1 MEKKCL
7 YLIRGTSGAG
17 KSTLA
22 KMLAIALGGKSFASD
37 DFFMVNDEYK
47 WDPLKLGEAHAW
59 CQKSVEEELSFGSGI
74 AIVHNTL
81 VTEKQVAEFTVIA
94 ERTGATLISLIV
106 EKRHSGKNVHGVP
119 DAKVQQQARQLRQAI
134 KLC

>member
-1 MEKKCL
+1 MKKI
-7 YLIRGTSGAG
+7 LILLRGVSGSG

-22 KMLAIALGGKSFASD
+22 EMLAQSLAGKAFAAD
-37 DFFMVNDEYK
+37 DFFMLDGAYK
-47 WDPLKLGEAHAW
+47 WDPLKLGEAHSW
-59 CQKSVEEELSFGSGI
+59 CQKSVEEELLSGSGI

-81 VTEKQVAEFTVIA
+81 VTEKQVAEYTVIA

-106 EKRHSGKNVHGVP
+106 ERRHSGKNVHSVP
-119 DAKVQQQARQLRQAI
+119 DEKVQGQARQLRQAI

>member
-1 MEKKCL
+1 MEKKL
-7 YLIRGTSGAG
+7 LLIRGVSGSG

-22 KMLAIALGGKSFASD
+22 EMLAVALNGKSFAAD
-37 DFFMVNDEYK
+37 DYFMIEGEYK
-47 WDPLKLGEAHAW
+47 WDQLKLGEAHDW
-59 CQKSVEEELSFGSGI
+59 CQKSVEQELQSGSGI

-81 VTEKQVAEFTVIA
+81 VTEKQVAEYTTIA

-106 EKRHSGKNVHGVP
+106 ERRHSGKNIHGVP
-119 DAKVQQQARQLRQAI
+119 DKTVQKQARQLRQAI